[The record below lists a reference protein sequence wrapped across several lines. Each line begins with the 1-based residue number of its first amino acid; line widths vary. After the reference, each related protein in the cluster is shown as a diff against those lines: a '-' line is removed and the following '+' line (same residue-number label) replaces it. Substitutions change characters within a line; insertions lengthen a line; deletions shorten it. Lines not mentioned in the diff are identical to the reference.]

1 MKYKQYLDRISKEIR
16 RRELNDLGS
25 KLIHSLESSLTYEEI
40 AVGLNYNSSY
50 IADIARELFGLIG
63 QKHRVKV
70 TRKTYLLF

>member
-16 RRELNDLGS
+16 RRELNDLES
-25 KLIHSLESSLTYEEI
+25 KIIHSLESSLTYEEI

-70 TRKTYLLF
+70 TRK